1 MSVFSFPFNDRI
13 RRQPCYAEK
22 SSVGRDAA
30 AEAEETIP
38 QERLPWECEDR
49 GRMTLSVPHRIECK
63 PCRHNQGVG
72 IIRGPALAYLPPGPR
87 KRMASATWS
96 RWPRSSTVRHGRFT
110 ETRAAAIDAQRSTC
124 HRLSKSETES
134 CFLSSHSRN
143 GSLKKNS

>member
-72 IIRGPALAYLPPGPR
+72 IIGELTKEFSEQNAGFEPEDVELMLCCLTGRLP
-87 KRMASATWS
+87 
-96 RWPRSSTVRHGRFT
+96 
-110 ETRAAAIDAQRSTC
+110 
-124 HRLSKSETES
+124 LSEDTTDQSESGE
-134 CFLSSHSRN
+134 L
-143 GSLKKNS
+143 